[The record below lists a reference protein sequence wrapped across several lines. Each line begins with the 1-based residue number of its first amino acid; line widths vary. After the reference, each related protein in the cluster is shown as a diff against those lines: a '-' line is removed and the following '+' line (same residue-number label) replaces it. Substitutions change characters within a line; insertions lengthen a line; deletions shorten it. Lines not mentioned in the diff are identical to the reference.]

1 MLRISQYLK
10 NKCLLAIKQMD
21 DRDLDYLS
29 LEDGN
34 LFLSTNPDLISN
46 NLLLAEFYHSAKQQ
60 KYYLCQKVEVKN
72 KE

>member
-1 MLRISQYLK
+1 
-10 NKCLLAIKQMD
+10 MD

>member
-1 MLRISQYLK
+1 
-10 NKCLLAIKQMD
+10 MD
-21 DRDLDYLS
+21 DRDLDHLS
-29 LEDGN
+29 LENGN
-34 LFLSTNPDLISN
+34 LFLSTNSGLISN